1 MPFFLLSM
9 KYKIYKA
16 NSTVWLICI
25 ILKIFLTKNTVAYKA
40 VDGMSTINMIV
51 FLIFAGWVVND
62 YLKRHHSDTDSDI

>member
-1 MPFFLLSM
+1 M

-25 ILKIFLTKNTVAYKA
+25 ISKIFLTKGSFLYKA
-40 VDGMSTINMIV
+40 ADGMSTINMIV

-62 YLKRHHSDTDSDI
+62 YLKRYHSDTDSDI